1 MLGPTPLGHRDDF
14 LHHMIGTSIG
24 QSGINV
30 GDRRS
35 GGLQNTLCS
44 TFHPPMEHSALR
56 YGGYG
61 SSKHYLIISGRLLPR
76 QRPMA
81 RPGEASGC
89 GPCRSH
95 SAACHLIVRAD
106 TYFRPRIAELRKAL
120 ISRTC
125 CLLQG
130 REMATRS
137 FFEGIEI
144 RDEKAA
150 LAFIDAL
157 EDACN
162 EKPVEIKDYS
172 RELESG
178 LEFARKRYFR

>member
-1 MLGPTPLGHRDDF
+1 
-14 LHHMIGTSIG
+14 
-24 QSGINV
+24 
-30 GDRRS
+30 
-35 GGLQNTLCS
+35 
-44 TFHPPMEHSALR
+44 
-56 YGGYG
+56 
-61 SSKHYLIISGRLLPR
+61 
-76 QRPMA
+76 
-81 RPGEASGC
+81 
-89 GPCRSH
+89 
-95 SAACHLIVRAD
+95 
-106 TYFRPRIAELRKAL
+106 
-120 ISRTC
+120 
-125 CLLQG
+125 
-130 REMATRS
+130 MATRS